1 MTTAHPSSVQ
11 HIPRMPSDLATQRT
25 IMAADRTLMAWI
37 RTALSMLSF
46 GFTIYKVLQT
56 LASQSKL
63 QYPRSPEAVGL
74 FLAALGTACMVF
86 GTVGYW
92 LELTDLQA
100 SGRFR
105 RGRSVLWIGAI
116 ISLAGVTLF
125 YTIIRRIA

>member
-1 MTTAHPSSVQ
+1 MTTAHSPE
-11 HIPRMPSDLATQRT
+11 HIPSMPSDLGARRT

-46 GFTIYKVLQT
+46 GFTIYKVLET

-63 QYPRSPEAVGL
+63 EHPRSPEVVGL
-74 FLAALGTACMVF
+74 ALAALGTACMVF

-100 SGRFR
+100 GGRFR
-105 RGRSVLWIGAI
+105 RNRSVLWIGAI